1 MKKIFL
7 TVALVVGAMYA
18 NAQVI
23 TEQEFARK
31 MGELSNKRDALWK
44 GDNWMS
50 GGFDDANAKL
60 YIQYSMEAVSYT
72 HLTLPT
78 TF

>member
-50 GGFDDANAKL
+50 EIGRAH
-60 YIQYSMEAVSYT
+60 V
-72 HLTLPT
+72 
-78 TF
+78 